1 MDANQYKLLQEVL
14 LRLDRF
20 KVLDDLVLVGGWC
33 VYFYREYYFKKSF
46 ISPFRTPDLDF
57 LVPYPDRLQSQADI
71 PGLLEDLGFVQDF
84 RGEQGYLQLS
94 HPDLRI
100 EFLVHEKGRGLAGP
114 VALKAWKMNA
124 QPLRFMDML
133 LSRTVELKVDRVRIR
148 VPHPACFSF
157 QKLIISSRRT
167 GRSAHKAENDRKAA
181 IEVLG
186 ELMRKKDEEWMIKDV
201 FSKLGQKQQ
210 KQILDM
216 LGHGGAED
224 ICSFLGTDNGKT

>member
-1 MDANQYKLLQEVL
+1 VDANQYKLLQEVL
-14 LRLDRF
+14 FRLDRS
-20 KVLDDLVLVGGWC
+20 KVLEDLVLVGGWC

-57 LVPYPDRLQSQADI
+57 LVPHPDRLHVQADI
-71 PGLLEDLGFVQDF
+71 PGLLEDLGFVRDF

-100 EFLVHEKGRGLAGP
+100 EFLVHEKGRGTAGP

-124 QPLRFMDML
+124 QPLRFMDVL
-133 LSRTVELKVDRVRIR
+133 LSRMVELKVENVKIR

-167 GRSAHKAENDRKAA
+167 GRSAHKAENDRKSA
-181 IEVLG
+181 IEVLK
-186 ELMRKKDEEWMIKDV
+186 ELLRQKDEGRIIKDV
-201 FSKLGQKQQ
+201 FAKLGLKQQ
-210 KQILDM
+210 RQILKM
-216 LGHGGAED
+216 LSDEGVGD
-224 ICSFLGTDNGKT
+224 VCSFLENGF

>member
-14 LRLDRF
+14 FRLDRS

-57 LVPYPDRLQSQADI
+57 LVPHPDRLHSQTDI

-84 RGEQGYLQLS
+84 RGDQGYLQLS

-100 EFLVHEKGRGLAGP
+100 EFLVHEKGRGDAGP

-124 QPLRFMDML
+124 QPLRFMDVL
-133 LSRTVELKVDRVRIR
+133 LSRTVELKVGYVKIR

-167 GRSAHKAENDRKAA
+167 GRSAHKAENDRKSA

-186 ELMRKKDEEWMIKDV
+186 ELLGGKDEGWIIKDV
-201 FSKLGQKQQ
+201 FAKLGQKQQ
-210 KQILDM
+210 RQILKM
-216 LGHGGAED
+216 LSDEGAGD
-224 ICSFLGTDNGKT
+224 ICSFLER